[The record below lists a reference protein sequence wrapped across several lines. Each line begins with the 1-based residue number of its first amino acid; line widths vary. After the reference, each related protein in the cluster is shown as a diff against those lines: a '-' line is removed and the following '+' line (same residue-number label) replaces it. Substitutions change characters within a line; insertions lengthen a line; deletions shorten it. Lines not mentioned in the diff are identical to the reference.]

1 MEIKKLLREKKTVYA
16 FALIVL
22 ILFSSLPL
30 YSSYYVHGQFLSTA
44 DTRNPLFLDS
54 YWTDTPS
61 TNSSPTDLTT
71 PSRIEVGPGEG
82 PSTLAVIIVNTG
94 RTDIT
99 GVKGYLTLPDQF
111 RSIPGQ
117 NGVNTT
123 DVSVASYNTIVKPGE
138 SFPLYFSVDVLR
150 NATVGPY
157 VSSLNLVYSKVQE
170 VGQIS
175 STLEIPFRIT
185 GKVIL
190 DTTSLTQNLTTGT
203 LNKAIVAIKNK
214 GSADANGVIATITNL
229 NGNTVTSLG
238 DSSTS
243 QQSNND
249 SVNDQINNSSESET
263 QTVSQDV
270 SETNQTASNIATLEA
285 NTFNIG
291 KIRSNELVTITPLL
305 YADYNAGGTIQTM
318 NLEISYNDAYGNKK
332 TLDTSVG
339 MVVSPNPPES
349 TLSIRPIDNETSLS
363 NTSSNSVMQN
373 KTEPLQ
379 PNNPVNSRESI
390 TISSGKIEEMK
401 FVVTN
406 TGRNVLENTILS
418 LSSPSDSV
426 KILGNTRWS
435 IPLFAPGMEKEIST
449 LVFASEDMI
458 NKPISFT
465 MNAEYITGGKTRS
478 DVLNLGAYVQG
489 QIKVTLYDLAINE
502 IGGFPNL
509 VGNLLNEGNTMAFFT
524 RIQAENGELLTSEI
538 NGNNNTNST
547 ITSSDSGFQN
557 KSSENVSS
565 ARYSKAKLFSNLPP
579 SQYLGDLT
587 ENSPLPFGIPINI
600 TEGLPSGIYPITLKI
615 SFKDNLRN
623 DHTVILN
630 DSLAFKAIAKEK
642 GNNGQSIFGINY
654 NLFMFLLI
662 ILAGV
667 ILTVILIR
675 RRRKKK
681 LQKKSKDA
689 STNGSMSENDDNT
702 TDDDALFDDET

>member
-1 MEIKKLLREKKTVYA
+1 MYPNKLLHEEKAICA
-16 FALIVL
+16 FALAIL
-22 ILFSSLPL
+22 ILFSSFSL
-30 YSSYYVHGQFLSTA
+30 YYSNNSVHGQFLSTG

-61 TNSSPTDLTT
+61 TNSSPSDLTT
-71 PSRIEVGPGEG
+71 PNRVEVGPGEG
-82 PSTLAVIIVNTG
+82 PSTLAVVIVNTG

-99 GVKGYLTLPDQF
+99 GLKGYLTLPNEF

-123 DVSVASYNTIVKPGE
+123 NVSVASYNAIVKPGE
-138 SFPLYFSVDVLR
+138 SFPMYFSIDVLR

-157 VSSLNLVYSKVQE
+157 VSSLNLVYSQVQE

-175 STLEIPFRIT
+175 TTLDIPFRIT

-190 DTTSLTQNLTTGT
+190 DTASLTQNLTTGT
-203 LNKAIVAIKNK
+203 LNKAIIAIKNE
-214 GSADANGVIATITNL
+214 GSADANGVIVTITNL
-229 NGNTVTSLG
+229 NGNTITNLG
-238 DSSTS
+238 DSSTNS
-243 QQSNND
+243 QSDNVESNED
-249 SVNDQINNSSESET
+249 NSTESAN
-263 QTVSQDV
+263 QTGGG
-270 SETNQTASNIATLEA
+270 ETNQINQNASSIATLDA
-285 NTFNIG
+285 NTFDIG
-291 KIRSNELVTITPLL
+291 KIRANELVQITPLL
-305 YADYNAGGTIQTM
+305 YVDYNAGGTIQSM

-339 MVVSPNPPES
+339 LVVSPNPPES
-349 TLSIRPIDNETSLS
+349 TLSIRPIDNISSFS
-363 NTSSNSVMQN
+363 NMNFTDDFTNEIQQSQQDS
-373 KTEPLQ
+373 EI
-379 PNNPVNSRESI
+379 NSRESI

-406 TGRNVLENTILS
+406 TGSSVLENTMLS

-435 IPLFAPGMEKEIST
+435 VPLFTPGTEKEIST

-465 MNAEYITGGKTRS
+465 IDAEYITGGKTRS
-478 DVLNLGAYVQG
+478 DVLNLGAYVEG

-524 RIQAENGELLTSEI
+524 RIQAENSASYASKLD
-538 NGNNNTNST
+538 NNT
-547 ITSSDSGFQN
+547 IFSSDTGSQN
-557 KSSENVSS
+557 KSSNSINQVNESN
-565 ARYSKAKLFSNLPP
+565 AKLFSNLPP

-600 TEGLPSGIYPITLKI
+600 TKSLPSGDYPITLKI

-623 DHTVILN
+623 DHTILLN
-630 DSLAFKAIAKEK
+630 DTVTFKANTQETE
-642 GNNGQSIFGINY
+642 QSDPNILGINY
-654 NLFMFLLI
+654 FLFISLVILLV
-662 ILAGV
+662 AV
-667 ILTVILIR
+667 ILTVFLIR
-675 RRRKKK
+675 RRRKKRLRK
-681 LQKKSKDA
+681 ITEDPTTNDLTSEKDN
-689 STNGSMSENDDNT
+689 SGEES
-702 TDDDALFDDET
+702 LFDDRT

>member
-1 MEIKKLLREKKTVYA
+1 MNPTKLMHEKKAICA
-16 FALIVL
+16 FSLIML
-22 ILFSSLPL
+22 ILVSSFPL
-30 YSSYYVHGQFLSTA
+30 YYSNYSVQGQFLSTN

-61 TNSSPTDLTT
+61 TNSSPSDLTT

-82 PSTLAVIIVNTG
+82 PSTLAVVIVNTG

-99 GVKGYLTLPDQF
+99 GLKGYLTLPNEF

-117 NGVNTT
+117 NGVNST
-123 DVSVASYNTIVKPGE
+123 DVSVASYNAIVKPGE

-175 STLEIPFRIT
+175 TTVEIPFRIT

-203 LNKAIVAIKNK
+203 LNKAIIAIKNE

-229 NGNTVTSLG
+229 NGNTITNLG
-238 DSSTS
+238 DSSTNS
-243 QQSNND
+243 QSDNVESNEDNSTD
-249 SVNDQINNSSESET
+249 SSTQTGAGEANQINQN
-263 QTVSQDV
+263 
-270 SETNQTASNIATLEA
+270 ASNIATLDA
-285 NTFNIG
+285 NTFDIG
-291 KIRSNELVTITPLL
+291 KIRANEIVQITPLL
-305 YADYNAGGTIQTM
+305 YADYNAGGTIQSM

-339 MVVSPNPPES
+339 LVVSPNPPES
-349 TLSIRPIDNETSLS
+349 TLSIRPIDNISSLS
-363 NTSSNSVMQN
+363 NMNFTDVSNEIRQSQQDS
-373 KTEPLQ
+373 EID
-379 PNNPVNSRESI
+379 SRESI

-406 TGRNVLENTILS
+406 TGGSVLENAILS

-435 IPLFAPGMEKEIST
+435 VPLFTPGTEKEIST

-465 MNAEYITGGKTRS
+465 IDAEYIAGGKTRS
-478 DVLNLGAYVQG
+478 DVLNLGAYVEG

-524 RIQAENGELLTSEI
+524 RIQAENSASYASKLD
-538 NGNNNTNST
+538 NNT
-547 ITSSDSGFQN
+547 IFSSDTGSLN
-557 KSSENVSS
+557 KNSNSINQVNESNT
-565 ARYSKAKLFSNLPP
+565 KLFSNLPP

-600 TEGLPSGIYPITLKI
+600 TKSLQSGDYPITLKI

-623 DHTVILN
+623 DHIILLN
-630 DSLAFKAIAKEK
+630 DTVTFKANTQETE
-642 GNNGQSIFGINY
+642 QSDPNILGINY
-654 NLFMFLLI
+654 FLFISLI
-662 ILAGV
+662 ILLLAV
-667 ILTVILIR
+667 ILTVFLIR
-675 RRRKKK
+675 RRRKKRLRK
-681 LQKKSKDA
+681 ITGDSTANDLTGEKDN
-689 STNGSMSENDDNT
+689 SGEES
-702 TDDDALFDDET
+702 LFDDQT

>member
-1 MEIKKLLREKKTVYA
+1 MNYKKLLHTNKTIYS
-16 FALIVL
+16 FALMVL
-22 ILFSSLPL
+22 ILFSGLPL
-30 YSSYYVHGQFLSTA
+30 YSNYFAHGQFVSTA

-71 PSRIEVGPGEG
+71 PNRIEVGPGEG

-99 GVKGYLTLPDQF
+99 GLKGYLTLPDQF

-117 NGVNTT
+117 NGVNTSN
-123 DVSVASYNTIVKPGE
+123 VSVASYNTIVKPGE

-157 VSSLNLVYSKVQE
+157 SSNLDLVYSKVQE

-175 STLEIPFRIT
+175 STLDIPFRIT

-203 LNKAIVAIKNK
+203 LNKATVAIKNK

-229 NGNTVTSLG
+229 NGNTVTSIG
-238 DSSTS
+238 DSSTN
-243 QQSNND
+243 QQNDNDNISNN
-249 SVNDQINNSSESET
+249 QNNSSSSET
-263 QTVSQDV
+263 QTGTQSIG
-270 SETNQTASNIATLEA
+270 ENNQNTSNIATLEA
-285 NTFNIG
+285 NTFDIG
-291 KIRSNELVTITPLL
+291 KIRSNELVTINPLL

-332 TLDTSVG
+332 TLDSSVG
-339 MVVSPNPPES
+339 IVVSPNAPES
-349 TLSIRPIDNETSLS
+349 TLSIRPLENGTSLV
-363 NTSSNSVMQN
+363 NASSNNNGQN
-373 KTEPLQ
+373 KIEQLQ
-379 PNNPVNSRESI
+379 PNNDDNSRQSI
-390 TISSGKIEEMK
+390 TISSGKIEKMN

-406 TGRNVLENTILS
+406 TGSSILQNAILS

-435 IPLFAPGMEKEIST
+435 IPLFVPNMEKEIST

-465 MNAEYITGGKTRS
+465 VNAEYITGGKTRS
-478 DVLNLGAYVQG
+478 DVLDLGAYVEG

-524 RIQAENGELLTSEI
+524 RIQAQNGESLDLKS
-538 NGNNNTNST
+538 NNNTISEST
-547 ITSSDSGFQN
+547 DGFQN
-557 KSSENVSS
+557 ESSKPINPSQGL
-565 ARYSKAKLFSNLPP
+565 KAKLFSNLPP

-600 TEGLPSGIYPITLKI
+600 TEGLPSGDYPVTLKI

-623 DHTVILN
+623 DHTIILN
-630 DSLAFKAIAKEK
+630 DSLTYKANTQKKE
-642 GNNGQSIFGINY
+642 NNNQSIFGISY
-654 NLFMFLLI
+654 NLFILLI
-662 ILAGV
+662 ILLVG
-667 ILTVILIR
+667 ILLAIFLIR
-675 RRRKKK
+675 GRKR
-681 LQKKSKDA
+681 QRKKSKD
-689 STNGSMSENDDNT
+689 STTNDLDSERDNNS
-702 TDDDALFDDET
+702 TDDSLFDDDDEDKT